1 MGCCAPTAPDVALYA
16 ATSRFLKPG
25 AFVAFKG
32 LFLVYFLTWCI
43 LWPMEYYSMYL
54 FATYWVWYTGA
65 AYFALSFITACIHLR
80 RWSAATQ
87 ARVPEHG
94 SGGGGGG
101 SDRPAPSWSNL
112 TGDVSTPALRTRI
125 HPVEQ
130 AVLAMQLFAWNVS
143 CSGSLVV
150 AIVYWTSLYTGGPIT
165 SVDMNA
171 HTFIA
176 FVMVADQLLVAT
188 PFRIRDLWK
197 AEVFALTYLV
207 YNLLWYFLGEELI
220 YVILDWDRN
229 FWEAILYSVLGI
241 FILIP
246 ATSVLHY
253 YIFRLRE
260 SIYATCRQRAESS
273 SGVLNDRLLSAE
285 DGGSS
290 TQSESVTSHVP
301 QTGTD
306 LAAVE
311 HV

>member
-1 MGCCAPTAPDVALYA
+1 MGCCSVTAPDLAIQA

-25 AFVAFKG
+25 PFVAFKG
-32 LFLVYFLTWCI
+32 LFAAYFLTWCF
-43 LWPMEYYSMYL
+43 LWPLEYNSMYL

-65 AYFALSFITACIHLR
+65 AYFALSFATACTQFR
-80 RWSAATQ
+80 RWSAAT
-87 ARVPEHG
+87 RVGAPEHR
-94 SGGGGGG
+94 SEGGG

-125 HPVEQ
+125 HPFEQ
-130 AVLAMQLFAWNVS
+130 AVLAIQLFTWNVA
-143 CSGSLVV
+143 CLGSVFV
-150 AIVYWTSLYTGGPIT
+150 AIIYWSSLYTGTPIT

-171 HTFIA
+171 HTVIA

-188 PFRIRDLWK
+188 PFRIRDMWK

-207 YNLLWYFLGEELI
+207 YNLLWYFLEQEVI
-220 YVILDWDRN
+220 YVILDWDRH
-229 FWEAILYSVLGI
+229 FWEAFLYSVAGI
-241 FILIP
+241 FVLIP
-246 ATSVLHY
+246 AISVLHF

-306 LAAVE
+306 LAATENV
-311 HV
+311 